1 MHPPPPPPRTQP
13 SLTPPSPPL
22 PQNTFVPGHIVG
34 CTRIFNIMDACDPVS
49 YRIEDSCDAFIRTGR
64 PLQPPCP
71 VDPLWSLTIARDKVN
86 EKLAVVKD
94 VVRDVKTKL
103 FQIFKVESH
112 AAAQAAGEQ
121 QDASPSPLPLP
132 PPSATEMQRN
142 AASSAAAAALR
153 LSQEDSEGRLDF
165 VLRKTVKEGVNAAFA
180 HRSYW
185 FSKDTMLFCLSNM
198 LERLASPAL
207 HHDDDDSTGLTDS
220 DTDDEIGGG
229 GARSLDRLG
238 ENRRRLGE
246 GGGGDGCGC
255 NRIVL
260 HKIKGVVVCKVRGD
274 SSLLLPA

>member
-1 MHPPPPPPRTQP
+1 M
-13 SLTPPSPPL
+13 
-22 PQNTFVPGHIVG
+22 G